1 MFLVLILANMKLYKR
16 KNQESYIKL
25 LVLFETELKMY
36 NKIFDNKNY
45 SLKYIVSRNQFSN
58 SAEIRII
65 MSIIKKPLWI
75 LFVYDPY
82 NLKSILE
89 SYCNYFS
96 VKDITI
102 VRPLNFEGSNKIST
116 IIIPTPPI
124 EERVSFEFF
133 RDRF

>member
-58 SAEIRII
+58 SAEIRIT

-89 SYCNYFS
+89 SYCNYY
-96 VKDITI
+96 
-102 VRPLNFEGSNKIST
+102 EG
-116 IIIPTPPI
+116 
-124 EERVSFEFF
+124 
-133 RDRF
+133 